1 MRLLLVEDSQRLQ
14 RSLTLGLKQAG
25 YTVDVTGDGRDAL
38 WRASTVAY
46 DVIILDI
53 MIPSLD
59 GLEVLRQLRQAGKDT
74 HVLLLTA
81 KDTVEDRV
89 KGLQEGA
96 DDYLIKPFSFEELLA
111 RVQALCRR
119 SYTQKSPEIK
129 VGELTLH
136 LSKQQLFHSGK
147 AIELLPREY
156 RLLQLLFLRRGEVIS
171 RPEIE
176 AHLYDDK
183 AEIMSNVVDSTVSQ
197 LRKKLVAAGS
207 DPLIETR
214 RGYGYQIPAED
225 K

>member
-25 YTVDVTGDGRDAL
+25 YAVDVTGDGRDAL
-38 WRASTVAY
+38 WRASTVSY

-59 GLEVLRQLRQAGKDT
+59 GLGVLRELRKTGKDT

-96 DDYLIKPFSFEELLA
+96 DDYLIKPFSFDELLA

-119 SYTQKSPEIK
+119 SYVKKSPEIK
-129 VGELTLH
+129 IGDLTLI
-136 LSKQQLFHSGK
+136 STKQMLLCRGK
-147 AIELLPREY
+147 NVELLPREF
-156 RLLQLLFLRRGEVIS
+156 RLLQLLLLRQGEVVS
-171 RPEIE
+171 RSDIE
-176 AHLYDDK
+176 AHLYDDQ
-183 AEIMSNVVDSTVSQ
+183 AEIMSNAIDSTVSL
-197 LRKKLVAAGS
+197 LRKKLIAAGS
-207 DPLIETR
+207 RTLIQTK
-214 RGYGYQIPAED
+214 RGFGYSVS
-225 K
+225 

>member
-25 YTVDVTGDGRDAL
+25 YAVDVTGDGRDAL

-46 DVIILDI
+46 DAIILDI

-59 GLEVLRQLRQAGKDT
+59 GLGVLKELRQAGKNT

-96 DDYLIKPFSFEELLA
+96 DDYLIKPFAFEELLA

-119 SYTQKSPEIK
+119 SYVKKSPEIK
-129 VGELTLH
+129 VGDLTLH
-136 LSKQQLFHSGK
+136 LAQQQLFYQGK
-147 AIELLPREY
+147 NIELLPREF
-156 RLLQLLFLRRGEVIS
+156 RLLQLLFLRRGEVVS
-171 RPEIE
+171 RAEIE

-183 AEIMSNVVDSTVSQ
+183 AEIMSNVVDSTVSL
-197 LRKKLVAAGS
+197 LRKKLMAAGS
-207 DPLIETR
+207 ATGIQTK
-214 RGYGYQIPAED
+214 RGFGYFVA
-225 K
+225 

>member
-25 YTVDVTGDGRDAL
+25 YAVDVTGDGRDAL
-38 WRASTVAY
+38 WRATTVSY
-46 DVIILDI
+46 DAIILDI

-59 GLEVLRQLRQAGKDT
+59 GLSVLKELRQAGKDT

-119 SYTQKSPEIK
+119 SYAQKSPEIK
-129 VGELTLH
+129 VGDLTLNSARH
-136 LSKQQLFHSGK
+136 QLFCQNKSV
-147 AIELLPREY
+147 ELLPREF
-156 RLLQLLFLRRGEVIS
+156 RLLQLLLLRRGEVVS
-171 RPEIE
+171 RPDIE
-176 AHLYDDK
+176 AHLYDDQT
-183 AEIMSNVVDSTVSQ
+183 EIMSNVVDSTVSL

-207 DPLIETR
+207 TTTIQTR
-214 RGYGYQIPAED
+214 RGFGYSVE
-225 K
+225 

>member
-25 YTVDVTGDGRDAL
+25 YAVDVTGDGRDAL

-46 DVIILDI
+46 DAIILDI

-59 GLEVLRQLRQAGKDT
+59 GLGVLKELRQAGKNT

-89 KGLQEGA
+89 KGLHEGA
-96 DDYLIKPFSFEELLA
+96 DDYLIKPFAFEELLA

-119 SYTQKSPEIK
+119 SYVKKSPEIK
-129 VGELTLH
+129 VGDLTLH
-136 LSKQQLFHSGK
+136 LAQQQLFYQGK
-147 AIELLPREY
+147 NIELLPREF
-156 RLLQLLFLRRGEVIS
+156 RLLQLLFLRRGEVVS
-171 RPEIE
+171 RAEIE

-183 AEIMSNVVDSTVSQ
+183 AEIMSNVVDSTVSL
-197 LRKKLVAAGS
+197 LRKKLMAAGS
-207 DPLIETR
+207 TTGIQTK
-214 RGYGYQIPAED
+214 RGFGYFVA
-225 K
+225 